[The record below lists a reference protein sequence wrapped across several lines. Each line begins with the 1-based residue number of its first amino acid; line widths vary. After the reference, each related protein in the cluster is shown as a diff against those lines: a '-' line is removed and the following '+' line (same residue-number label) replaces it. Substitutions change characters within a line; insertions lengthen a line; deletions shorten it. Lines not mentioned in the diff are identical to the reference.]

1 MWVGPRPWS
10 FLGARVLCVGDGG
23 WGLVWLILWVW
34 VWVCGV
40 LVKVSVFFQAVLS
53 LWQGWFFM
61 VGVVTREYG
70 TGRWGPG
77 YADEIFLRSL
87 LGVLALC

>member
-1 MWVGPRPWS
+1 MWVM
-10 FLGARVLCVGDGG
+10 VGGV
-23 WGLVWLILWVW
+23 WFGLVDPVG
-34 VWVCGV
+34 VGVCGV

-53 LWQGWFFM
+53 LWQGWFFI